1 MRLSNYFVKT
11 SKQSSEE
18 EKSINAQLLT
28 RWWFVRRNIAWVY
41 TYLPFWLRVLRK
53 IENIV
58 REEMNKIWWNEVF
71 MPVLSSK
78 ANWEATW
85 RWDEIDVLYKLE
97 WAWWHMFALNS
108 THEEII
114 TPIAEEFIKSYKD
127 LPRYIYQI
135 QTKFRNEK
143 RAKSW
148 LLRWREFS
156 MKDLYSFHENEKDL
170 DEYFELVSKAY
181 RKIFDRVWLGK
192 LTYEVEAP
200 WWDFSDKPSIE
211 FQTLTN
217 AWEDNIWIDTKTNY
231 AINEELAE
239 CMTDIFDIV
248 KEWENI
254 SSIYSKKIWREL
266 EKRKA
271 AEVWNIFKLY
281 DRFSKAFNL
290 FYQDKTNSQ
299 ELVQMWCYWIWTS
312 RLMWVVVEVF
322 NDEKWII
329 WPENIAPYK
338 YDIIPI
344 WETWYKKAEEIYNYF
359 EKCWIEAV
367 LDDRKESPWY
377 RLKDADLVGFPYKIV
392 VSDKTLSSWENIVEV
407 INRQTGSTELIDY
420 TKIKK

>member
-28 RWWFVRRNIAWVY
+28 RGGFVRRNIAGVY
-41 TYLPFWLRVLRK
+41 TYLPFGLRVLRK

-58 REEMNKIWWNEVF
+58 REEMNKIGGNEVF

-78 ANWEATW
+78 ANWEATG

-97 WAWWHMFALNS
+97 GAGGHMFALNS

-143 RAKSW
+143 RAKSG
-148 LLRWREFS
+148 LLRGREFS

-181 RKIFDRVWLGK
+181 RKIFDRVGLGK

-200 WWDFSDKPSIE
+200 GGDFSDKPSIE

-217 AWEDNIWIDTKTNY
+217 AGEDNIWIDTKTNY

-248 KEWENI
+248 KEGENI
-254 SSIYSKKIWREL
+254 SSIYSKKIGREL

-271 AEVWNIFKLY
+271 AEVGNIFKLY

-299 ELVQMWCYWIWTS
+299 ELVQMGCYGIGTS
-312 RLMWVVVEVF
+312 RLMGVVVEVF
-322 NDEKWII
+322 NDEKGII

-344 WETWYKKAEEIYNYF
+344 GETGYKKAEEIYNYF
-359 EKCWIEAV
+359 EKCGIEAV
-367 LDDRKESPWY
+367 LDDRKESPGY

-392 VSDKTLSSWENIVEV
+392 VSDKTLSSGENIVEV